1 MTSKFMN
8 SIISMSM
15 DLEAKASPETRSM
28 IPIVQRYFHLED
40 KSERTAA
47 ENEEMKRLEAEI
59 NDVGMH

>member
-1 MTSKFMN
+1 MTSKFIN
-8 SIISMSM
+8 SIISMSI

-47 ENEEMKRLEAEI
+47 EKLAAEI
-59 NDVGMH
+59 NDVGLH